1 MAAATRWS
9 RVTLTAYALR
19 RIAAILIILAV
30 LSLLVFGLLALM
42 PGDPALTLLG
52 PKAST
57 PEALA
62 AVRERFGLN
71 DPFLTQ
77 YARWVGNA
85 VRGDFG
91 ESIYSGDAVTTLIAD
106 RVGVTAW
113 LAVYALVLT
122 VLVAVPLGLAAGT
135 RTGSRTDR
143 AATAISLITL
153 SAPTFAVG
161 FLLIYVFAV
170 KLDLFP
176 SFGAGDGFFDTLWH
190 MTLPAVTLAA
200 GQTAVLLRQ
209 TRAATMD
216 VAERDFVTF
225 ARARAI
231 SSGRIRQRYLLRNA
245 SLPVLTSAGLL
256 LAYGLTGAVLVEN
269 VFALQ
274 GLGTLLVRS
283 VAQLDLPV
291 VQGLAMFTAL
301 LVLLTNLV
309 VDLLYFA
316 LDPRLRRAA
325 VAS

>member
-1 MAAATRWS
+1 
-9 RVTLTAYALR
+9 VTLVAYALR
-19 RIAAILIILAV
+19 RIAAIILILAV
-30 LSLLVFGLLALM
+30 LSLLIFGLLALM
-42 PGDPALTLLG
+42 PGDPALILLG
-52 PKAST
+52 PKAAT

-62 AVRERFGLN
+62 AIRDRYGLD
-71 DPFLTQ
+71 DPFLVQ
-77 YARWVGNA
+77 YGHWLSGA

-91 ESIYSGDAVTTLIAD
+91 VSIYSGSQVTTLIGD
-106 RVGVTAW
+106 RIGVTAW

-122 VLVAVPLGLAAGT
+122 VLAAVPLGLAAGT
-135 RTGSRTDR
+135 RTGTRLDR
-143 AATAISLITL
+143 AATAVSLVTL

-161 FLLIYVFAV
+161 FLLIYLFSVT
-170 KLDLFP
+170 LDWFP
-176 SFGAGDGFFDTLWH
+176 SFGAGDGFVDTVWH

-200 GQTAVLLRQ
+200 GQFAVLLRQ

-216 VAERDFVTF
+216 VAERDYVTF

-231 SSGRIRQRYLLRNA
+231 GPARIRRRYVLRNA

-274 GLGTLLVRS
+274 GLGTLLVTS

-309 VDLLYFA
+309 VDLLYYA

-325 VAS
+325 VAT

>member
-1 MAAATRWS
+1 M
-9 RVTLTAYALR
+9 TLAAYALR
-19 RIAAILIILAV
+19 RIAAILLILVV
-30 LSLLVFGLLALM
+30 LSILVFGLLALT
-42 PGDPALTLLG
+42 PGDPAIALLG
-52 PKAST
+52 PQQAT
-57 PEALA
+57 PDALA
-62 AVRERFGLN
+62 KVRDRYGLD
-71 DPFLTQ
+71 DPFFVQ
-77 YARWVGNA
+77 YGHWVSGV

-91 ESIYSGDAVTTLIAD
+91 ESIYSGDPVTTLIAD

-135 RTGSRTDR
+135 RPGSRTDR
-143 AATAISLITL
+143 AATALSLVTL
-153 SAPTFAVG
+153 SAPAFAVG
-161 FLLIYVFAV
+161 FLLIYLFAV
-170 KLDLFP
+170 TLDWFP

-200 GQTAVLLRQ
+200 GQAAVLLRQ

-231 SSGRIRQRYLLRNA
+231 SPGRIRQRYVLRNA

-291 VQGLAMFTAL
+291 VQGLAVFTAL

-309 VDLLYFA
+309 VDLLYYA

>member
-1 MAAATRWS
+1 M
-9 RVTLTAYALR
+9 TLAAYALR
-19 RIAAILIILAV
+19 RIAAILLILVV

-42 PGDPALTLLG
+42 PGDPAITLLG
-52 PKAST
+52 PQQAT
-57 PEALA
+57 PDALA
-62 AVRERFGLN
+62 KVRDRYGLD
-71 DPFLTQ
+71 DPFLVQ
-77 YARWVGNA
+77 YGRWLSGA

-91 ESIYSGDAVTTLIAD
+91 ESIYSGDPVTTLIAD
-106 RVGVTAW
+106 RVGVTAR

-135 RTGSRTDR
+135 RPGSRTDR
-143 AATAISLITL
+143 AATAVSLVTL

-170 KLDLFP
+170 TLDWFP

-231 SSGRIRQRYLLRNA
+231 SPGRIRQRYVLRNA

-325 VAS
+325 VVS

>member
-1 MAAATRWS
+1 M
-9 RVTLTAYALR
+9 TLAAYALR
-19 RIAAILIILAV
+19 RIAAIIVILAV
-30 LSLLVFGLLALM
+30 LSLLVFGLLALT
-42 PGDPALTLLG
+42 PGDPAITLLG
-52 PKAST
+52 PQQAT

-62 AVRERFGLN
+62 AVRDRYGLD
-71 DPFLTQ
+71 DPFLVQ
-77 YARWVGNA
+77 YGNWLSG
-85 VRGDFG
+85 VMRGDLG
-91 ESIYSGDAVTTLIAD
+91 ESIYSGDPVTTLIAD
-106 RVGVTAW
+106 RVDVTAW
-113 LAVYALVLT
+113 LALYALVIT

-135 RTGSRTDR
+135 RSGSRADR
-143 AATAISLITL
+143 AATALSLVTL

-161 FLLIYVFAV
+161 FLLIYLFAV
-170 KLDLFP
+170 TLDWFP
-176 SFGAGDGFFDTLWH
+176 SFGAGEGFLDTLWH

-200 GQTAVLLRQ
+200 GQIAVLLRQ

-231 SSGRIRQRYLLRNA
+231 SPGRIRQRYVLRNA

-269 VFALQ
+269 VFALE

-283 VAQLDLPV
+283 VGQLDLPV
-291 VQGLAMFTAL
+291 VQGLAMLTGL

-309 VDLLYFA
+309 VDLLYYA

>member
-1 MAAATRWS
+1 
-9 RVTLTAYALR
+9 VTLVAYALR
-19 RIAAILIILAV
+19 RIAAIIVILAV
-30 LSLLVFGLLALM
+30 LSLLIFGLLALM

-52 PKAST
+52 PKAAT

-62 AVRERFGLN
+62 AVRARYGLD
-71 DPFLTQ
+71 DPFLVQ
-77 YARWVGNA
+77 YWHWISGA

-91 ESIYSGDAVTTLIAD
+91 VSIYSGSQVTTLIGD

-122 VLVAVPLGLAAGT
+122 VLAAVPLGLAAGM
-135 RTGSRTDR
+135 RTGRRVDR
-143 AATAISLITL
+143 AATAVSLVSL

-170 KLDLFP
+170 TLDWFP
-176 SFGAGDGFFDTLWH
+176 SFGSGDGFADTLWH
-190 MTLPAVTLAA
+190 MTLPAITLAA
-200 GQTAVLLRQ
+200 SQFAVLQRQ

-216 VAERDFVTF
+216 VAERDYVTF

-231 SSGRIRQRYLLRNA
+231 GRGRIWNRYILRNA
-245 SLPVLTSAGLL
+245 GLPVLTSAGLL

-274 GLGTLLVRS
+274 GLGVLLVTS

-301 LVLLTNLV
+301 LVLVTNLV

-325 VAS
+325 VAA

>member
-1 MAAATRWS
+1 
-9 RVTLTAYALR
+9 VTLVAYALR
-19 RIAAILIILAV
+19 RIAAIILILAV

-42 PGDPALTLLG
+42 PGDPALILLG
-52 PKAST
+52 PKAAT

-62 AVRERFGLN
+62 AIRDRYGLD
-71 DPFLTQ
+71 DPFLVQ
-77 YARWVGNA
+77 YGHWLSGA

-91 ESIYSGDAVTTLIAD
+91 VSIYSGSQVTTLIGD
-106 RVGVTAW
+106 RIGVTAW
-113 LAVYALVLT
+113 LAVYALVIT
-122 VLVAVPLGLAAGT
+122 VLAAVPLGLAAGM
-135 RTGSRTDR
+135 RTGTRLDRT
-143 AATAISLITL
+143 ATAVSLVTL

-161 FLLIYVFAV
+161 FLLIYLFSVT
-170 KLDLFP
+170 LDWFP
-176 SFGAGDGFFDTLWH
+176 SFGAGDGFVDTVWH

-200 GQTAVLLRQ
+200 GQFAVLLRQ

-216 VAERDFVTF
+216 VAERDYVTF

-231 SSGRIRQRYLLRNA
+231 GPARIRRRYVLRNA

-274 GLGTLLVRS
+274 GLGTLLVTS

-309 VDLLYFA
+309 VDLLYYA

-325 VAS
+325 VAT